1 MVLLEDENET
11 PNILNQIMK
20 PKSIQ
25 VESPIKKNLDFK
37 EERQIEKNENILCA
51 VMALIKEMDDQSLE
65 LVRKEIDKKLV
76 LRHKKHPN

>member
-1 MVLLEDENET
+1 
-11 PNILNQIMK
+11 MK

-25 VESPIKKNLDFK
+25 IESPIKKNFELK

-51 VMALIKEMDDQSLE
+51 VLALIKEMDDQSLE
-65 LVRKEIDKKLV
+65 TVRKEIDKKLV